1 MKILLNE
8 MEFCGQSYIEYSK
21 VTKPKITVCRD
32 NIYAGCVF
40 KLNEKKRLYDPC
52 RKIMFTINDDGT
64 VNDLLFDTPNY
75 RIDPDQEENFIVTD
89 IVKLGELLK
98 HEYYQENIDYDC
110 MKEIFD
116 AYLTRKYSFYR
127 EDHRDLPMTLREYA
141 TLEVLSKLNFKK
153 SKKEKKEF
161 EKFKSKTKAY
171 NFR

>member
-1 MKILLNE
+1 MKILLNDMTYMGDGSATIIKRE
-8 MEFCGQSYIEYSK
+8 RL
-21 VTKPKITVCRD
+21 TVCRD

-40 KLNEKKRLYDPC
+40 KLNEKKGLYDPC
-52 RKIMFTINDDGT
+52 RKIMFTLNEDGT
-64 VNDLLFDTPNY
+64 INDLLFDTPNY
-75 RIDPDQEENFIVTD
+75 AVNPQQTEKFLVTD

-141 TLEVLSKLNFKK
+141 TLEVLSKLSGKP

-161 EKFKSKTKAY
+161 EKFKPKAKTY
-171 NFR
+171 TFR